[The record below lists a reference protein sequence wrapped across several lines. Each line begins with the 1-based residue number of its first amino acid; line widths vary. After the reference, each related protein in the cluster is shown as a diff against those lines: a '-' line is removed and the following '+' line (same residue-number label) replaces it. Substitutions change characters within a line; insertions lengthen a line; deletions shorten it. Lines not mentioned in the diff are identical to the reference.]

1 MKSFL
6 KAFLIVLTKPFWC
19 SFSGL
24 YQMIQL
30 KKFERKTA
38 PVSAEEG
45 SKYE

>member
-24 YQMIQL
+24 YQTIQL
-30 KKFERKTA
+30 KRFERKAALASTA
-38 PVSAEEG
+38 EG
-45 SKYE
+45 DKNE